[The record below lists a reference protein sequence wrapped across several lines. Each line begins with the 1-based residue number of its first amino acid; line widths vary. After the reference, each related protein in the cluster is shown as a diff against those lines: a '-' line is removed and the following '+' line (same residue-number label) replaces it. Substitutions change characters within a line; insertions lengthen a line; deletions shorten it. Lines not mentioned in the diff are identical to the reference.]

1 MVISLALVAITD
13 VTLFFAFPGKP
24 YFITAGAILPKLY
37 ANTILAVLNA
47 RFQIV
52 GGRGY
57 SDSMA
62 MDFISFPS
70 YVQNTRIDG
79 RASIQ
84 FGQAAVVSSH
94 REVFSNRELNDL
106 VKMTDTRVRFPTH

>member
-57 SDSMA
+57 NASM
-62 MDFISFPS
+62 DIISFPS